1 MEMNEINDV
10 ANFLFENKLNAHID
24 TKDKEF
30 FNGLI
35 FEINETFIVIH
46 DRMIG
51 RTPIAFSSI
60 ETIERFREREEC

>member
-1 MEMNEINDV
+1 MNEINDV
-10 ANFLFENKLNAHID
+10 ANYLFENKLNVHID

-35 FEINETFIVIH
+35 FEVNETFIVVH

-51 RTPIAFSSI
+51 LTPISFSSI
-60 ETIERFREREEC
+60 ETIEKFREREE